1 MENYLEP
8 KFPGSLSGA
17 ATFTRE
23 LENSKGLQEYLR
35 GQDAY
40 TLHKAVRKPSKYRKT
55 VTFAPRDLWQMD
67 LLDFQKYSAEND
79 GYKYLCTIIDT
90 FTREVWAKPLKN
102 KGGKTIVKALAL
114 LIMTERPKLIQSDQ
128 GTEFLNKDVRKMLEA
143 FGPKLYHSY
152 SEHKA
157 SMVERVQR
165 TLRARIGRLF
175 TKQQNHRWIDA
186 IDDIVSSYNNT
197 YHSSIKM
204 RPADVRK
211 HHVPRIFERLTK
223 NTPRRRQKFKK
234 GDRVR
239 IVAKRDTFKKEYDPS
254 WSTEIFVVDQV
265 VRTNPISYKLKDLA
279 GEDITGGFYT
289 AELQHVA

>member
-1 MENYLEP
+1 
-8 KFPGSLSGA
+8 
-17 ATFTRE
+17 
-23 LENSKGLQEYLR
+23 
-35 GQDAY
+35 
-40 TLHKAVRKPSKYRKT
+40 
-55 VTFAPRDLWQMD
+55 
-67 LLDFQKYSAEND
+67 
-79 GYKYLCTIIDT
+79 
-90 FTREVWAKPLKN
+90 
-102 KGGKTIVKALAL
+102 
-114 LIMTERPKLIQSDQ
+114 
-128 GTEFLNKDVRKMLEA
+128 MLEA

-223 NTPRRRQKFKK
+223 NTPRRRQEFKK
-234 GDRVR
+234 GDHVR
-239 IVAKRDTFKKEYDPS
+239 IVAKKDTFKKEYDPS

-265 VRTNPISYKLKDLA
+265 VRTNPITYKLKDLA